1 MLASRRNMQDP
12 VWGDN
17 DEMRPISDIPRSQ
30 LEEDGNQ
37 IGGPDE
43 ENYGGIGGLRPR
55 S

>member
-1 MLASRRNMQDP
+1 MQDP